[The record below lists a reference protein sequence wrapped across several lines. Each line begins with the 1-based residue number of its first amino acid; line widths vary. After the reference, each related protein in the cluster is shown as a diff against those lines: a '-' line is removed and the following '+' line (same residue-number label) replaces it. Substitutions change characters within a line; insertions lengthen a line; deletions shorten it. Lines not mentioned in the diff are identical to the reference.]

1 MGEEEER
8 VQMVI
13 RVKGNLFFLVI
24 ITTTEIPGQT
34 TRKTTTQKLPDLQN
48 HIEDKP
54 PFSASNYKK
63 GSLRPTPPPAGEQF
77 HRSHQSTT
85 AVGFQNS
92 SKTNARPTKS
102 SIENI
107 LKQTA
112 TGYGSAENSGSRQTH
127 LIRSASQEEEEA
139 IRAIFGNKGQLLA
152 PGMRVICWA
161 LVVVVGMMGVMIG

>member
-1 MGEEEER
+1 MEEEER
-8 VQMVI
+8 VQMVHGG
-13 RVKGNLFFLVI
+13 KGNLFFLVI
-24 ITTTEIPGQT
+24 ITTSEIPGQT

-139 IRAIFGNKGQLLA
+139 IRAIFGNKGQSLA
-152 PGMRVICWA
+152 PVMRVICWA